1 MPILWSLNFF
11 FCPHCFF
18 SFWFKQHQLS
28 VPATPNLAKPIGSQ
42 VGTEEM
48 SSNVTDTILPKVG
61 TASQMLLAPECLLH
75 QWRNIIVAL
84 MRRDGWMASIQLKM
98 MELSSDRFA
107 STGATAI
114 VSGAYRSVF
123 VTVGDSTSIG
133 CQGSLSAIFVT
144 VDTTADTTA
153 IVRIQRYVSY
163 PSVNIAISSWCN
175 MISA

>member
-11 FCPHCFF
+11 FCSHCFF

-28 VPATPNLAKPIGSQ
+28 VPATPNLAKPIVPQ

-48 SSNVTDTILPKVG
+48 SSNVTETILPMGG
-61 TASQMLLAPECLLH
+61 TASQMLLALQCLLH
-75 QWRNIIVAL
+75 QWRNIIVAP
-84 MRRDGWMASIQLKM
+84 MRRAGWMASILLKM

-107 STGATAI
+107 FTGATAF
-114 VSGAYRSVF
+114 VSGAQRSVC

-133 CQGSLSAIFVT
+133 CRRPLTVGFVI
-144 VDTTADTTA
+144 VDTKAT
-153 IVRIQRYVSY
+153 VRIESYVSY